1 MKTLIAPLLALAVYQ
16 HWDRVQ
22 ALLSPPSAGAQSG
35 EVILYATEWCGYCAK
50 ARELLAADGISYREI
65 DIEKDSAGR
74 QAYQA
79 LGGRGVPLLDVRGQI
94 VRGYNP
100 EAIRAAY

>member
-1 MKTLIAPLLALAVYQ
+1 MKTLIALLLALAVYQ

-65 DIEKDSAGR
+65 DIEKDSAGH
-74 QAYQA
+74 
-79 LGGRGVPLLDVRGQI
+79 
-94 VRGYNP
+94 
-100 EAIRAAY
+100 

>member
-1 MKTLIAPLLALAVYQ
+1 MKTLIALLLALAVYQ

-79 LGGRGVPLLDVRGQI
+79 LGGRGVPLLDVRGQS

>member
-1 MKTLIAPLLALAVYQ
+1 MKTLIALLLALAEYQ

>member
-1 MKTLIAPLLALAVYQ
+1 MKTLIALLLALAVYQ

-65 DIEKDSAGR
+65 DIEKDSTGR

>member
-1 MKTLIAPLLALAVYQ
+1 MKTLIALLLALAVYQ

-79 LGGRGVPLLDVRGQI
+79 LRGRGVPLLDVRGQI

>member
-1 MKTLIAPLLALAVYQ
+1 MKTLIALLLALAVYQ

-79 LGGRGVPLLDVRGQI
+79 LGGRGVPQLDVRGQI

>member
-1 MKTLIAPLLALAVYQ
+1 MKTLIALLLALAVYQ

-79 LGGRGVPLLDVRGQI
+79 LDGRGVPLLDVRGQI